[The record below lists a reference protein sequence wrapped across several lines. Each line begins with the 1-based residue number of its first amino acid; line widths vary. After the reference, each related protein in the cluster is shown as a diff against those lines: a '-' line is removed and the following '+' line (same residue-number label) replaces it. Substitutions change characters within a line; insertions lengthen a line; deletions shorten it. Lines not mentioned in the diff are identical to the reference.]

1 MFQSFEWVLAFRYLR
16 LKGHEGFIS
25 VIAIFSL
32 VGIFLGVAALII
44 TMSVMGGFREEL
56 LGKVIGF
63 KGHLLYQ
70 PVGGKVADYD
80 ESVRLL
86 SSVQNVVHVDPIIE
100 GQVMA
105 SFGDY
110 ATGAIVRGMRPEDLK
125 ERPLIAD
132 NIVEGSLDDF
142 GTGEHD
148 LAVGVR
154 LAENYGLK
162 IGSLV
167 TLITPKGR
175 VTPFGTVPRLS
186 SYVIKAIFE
195 VGEYN
200 YDSGYFFMPL
210 DQAQKYFKYGDTVQ
224 YLEITL
230 THPDLINETY
240 PYVDQRLK
248 ATGHLGRLIDWR
260 VLNRSFFN
268 ALQIERNVMFI
279 ILTLIILVAVF
290 NVIST
295 MIMLVR
301 SKNKDIAI
309 LRTMGASRS
318 SILKVFFIAGSIIGI
333 FGTLLGV
340 LAGIFIAKNLQAI
353 SDFIE
358 ATTGAEVWNAE
369 IRFISEIPAIINPGE
384 VIAVTIVA
392 LTLTFLAT
400 LYPAWRAAK
409 TDPVEALRYE

>member
-1 MFQSFEWVLAFRYLR
+1 MFRAFEWTLAFRYLR

-32 VGIFLGVAALII
+32 VGIFLGVAALIV
-44 TMSVMGGFREEL
+44 TMSVMGGFREEIL
-56 LGKVIGF
+56 SKVIGF

-70 PVGGKVADYD
+70 PYAGRMTDYD
-80 ESVRLL
+80 AAASAL
-86 SSVQNVVHVDPIIE
+86 STVENVVRVDPVIE

-110 ATGAIVRGMRPEDLK
+110 ATGAMVRGIRPEDLRH
-125 ERPLIAD
+125 RPLVAE
-132 NIVEGSLDDF
+132 NIVAGSLTDF

-148 LAVGVR
+148 IIIGKR
-154 LAENYGLK
+154 LADTYGLE
-162 IGSLV
+162 IGSLI

-175 VTPFGTVPRLS
+175 VTAFGTVPRLA
-186 SYVIKAIFE
+186 SYEIKAIFE

-200 YDSGYFFMPL
+200 YDSSYFFIPL
-210 DQAQKYFKYGDTVQ
+210 DQAQKYFQYENSVQ
-224 YLEITL
+224 YLELTL
-230 THPDLINETY
+230 THPDLIEETY
-240 PYVDQRLK
+240 PFVQQRIREL
-248 ATGHLGRLIDWR
+248 GLQGRLIDWR

-290 NVIST
+290 NIIST

-309 LRTMGASRS
+309 LRTMGASRA
-318 SILKVFFIAGSIIGI
+318 SILRVFFIAGSLIGI
-333 FGTLLGV
+333 LGTFLG
-340 LAGIFIAKNLQAI
+340 LAGGVVVADNLQNI
-353 SDFIE
+353 VDFVE
-358 ATTGAEVWNAE
+358 TATGAELWNAE
-369 IRFISEIPAIINPGE
+369 IRFISEIPAIIQPDE
-384 VIAVTIVA
+384 VIAVVTVS